1 MSKIRF
7 TEQAAI
13 TAGFLLLSAALAAP
27 QAQNSALAS
36 TSASTQGNSTLPVLI
51 QDSSRPTNAT
61 PPPQH
66 VPLSA
71 MRAAPQRKPPSID
84 DLLAGLTLTDDEKA
98 KVDQIKKDM
107 RARMELVARDEKET
121 ADQKGAMIQGL
132 QRMQRSQVYMVLTP
146 EHQSEYRKR
155 ILAQHAAEQDANK
168 MQHGSQ
174 PR

>member
-1 MSKIRF
+1 
-7 TEQAAI
+7 
-13 TAGFLLLSAALAAP
+13 
-27 QAQNSALAS
+27 
-36 TSASTQGNSTLPVLI
+36 
-51 QDSSRPTNAT
+51 
-61 PPPQH
+61 
-66 VPLSA
+66 
-71 MRAAPQRKPPSID
+71 MRAAPQGKPPSID